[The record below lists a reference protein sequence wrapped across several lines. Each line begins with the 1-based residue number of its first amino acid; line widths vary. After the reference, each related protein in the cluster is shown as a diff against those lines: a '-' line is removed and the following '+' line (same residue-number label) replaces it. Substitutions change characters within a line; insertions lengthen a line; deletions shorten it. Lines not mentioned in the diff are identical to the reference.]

1 MDPNFIPPPFITY
14 AIPFFFLL
22 MAVEYAIGYFKKE
35 TYYRFNDS
43 ISDLSTGIL
52 SQLSGIFLKT
62 FTLYGYFYVFENF
75 RVTTFPV
82 SSPISWVLAIVLW
95 DFFYYW
101 LHRLSHEVNFLWAGH
116 VIHHHSEEYNLI
128 VALRQT
134 SLGGIFSW
142 VFFLPMALLG
152 IDPWVYLAAGQLNLI
167 YQYWVHTKSI
177 HSIGTIGEYI
187 LSTPS
192 HHRVH
197 HAINPKYID
206 KNHGGIFIIWDR
218 IFGTFQKEDEEPV
231 YGTVKPLK
239 SFNPIWAN
247 YHYYY
252 ELFLAAAK
260 APGFKN
266 KLKVLYKPPGYF
278 PPDKNREEG
287 FLPIPDVSPENFQK
301 YNPEMSRG
309 KKFYILA
316 WFVLLLLISFSYLL
330 FLSRFGWMER
340 IVLSIWISFSLLVI
354 NANMEDRKW
363 AKAFDVVRVISTPA
377 ILFLLYRV
385 FFTNA

>member
-1 MDPNFIPPPFITY
+1 MDPDFVPPPFITF

-22 MAVEYAIGYFKKE
+22 MAVEYAIGHSKKE

-62 FTLYGYFYVFENF
+62 LTLFGYFYIFENF
-75 RVTTFPV
+75 RITTFTI
-82 SSPISWVLAIVLW
+82 SSPISWILAIILW

-101 LHRLSHEVNFLWAGH
+101 LHRLSHEVNILWAGH

-142 VFFLPMALLG
+142 VFFIPMAVIG
-152 IDPWVYLAAGQLNLI
+152 IDPWVYLAAGQINLI
-167 YQYWVHTKSI
+167 YQYWVHTKSVR
-177 HSIGTIGEYI
+177 SIGTLGEYL

-218 IFGTFQKEDEEPV
+218 LFGTFQKEEEEPV
-231 YGTVKPLK
+231 YGTVKPLR

-252 ELFLAAAK
+252 ELIHTAWK
-260 APGFKN
+260 TEGFQN
-266 KLKVLYKPPGYF
+266 KLKVFYKPPGYF
-278 PPDKNREEG
+278 PPEQGKEEG
-287 FLPIPDVSPENFQK
+287 FVEIPGVSVDTFQK
-301 YNPEMSRG
+301 YNPVLTRG
-309 KKFYILA
+309 KKLYILA
-316 WFVLLLLISFSYLL
+316 WFIFILLVSFSYLL
-330 FLSRFGWMER
+330 FLPRFGWSER
-340 IVLSIWISFSLLVI
+340 LSLSLWIAFSLLVL
-354 NANMEDRKW
+354 NALMEDKKW
-363 AKAFDVVRVISTPA
+363 ANALDLIRILSTPGA
-377 ILFLLYRV
+377 LFLLYMV
-385 FFTNA
+385 FNKNA